1 MADTY
6 LKNMRLDN
14 DRKADFR
21 TENPRSAFSFLA
33 VKIAVSGLIA
43 QGGPFRGWLAEKK
56 LILASLRYFLFAKPC
71 RNPRQTGRKDTKK

>member
-1 MADTY
+1 
-6 LKNMRLDN
+6 MRLDN

-33 VKIAVSGLIA
+33 VKIAVSRADCARRPFQGL
-43 QGGPFRGWLAEKK
+43 GWLKENHPRFAPVF
-56 LILASLRYFLFAKPC
+56 SFAKPC